1 MKKEFG
7 YVKKEDRKKI
17 LLLCDDIRLH
27 SGVATMAREMVVGTS
42 HHFNWFNIGGAIKH
56 PEEGK
61 VFDLSQSINDK
72 VGIEDADVKVLPSS
86 GYGNA
91 ELIRKIIKQ
100 EKPDAILLFT
110 DPRYWVW
117 LFEME
122 REIRQTMPILY
133 LNIWDDY
140 PAPLYNKA
148 YYEACDLLMGIS
160 KQTVEIN
167 KMVLGEAATDK
178 IIRYVPHG
186 INEDTFRP
194 IKDDE
199 EYKQLEVTRERLF
212 EGRDID
218 FVVFYNSRNIRR
230 KSPGDVILSFRQFC
244 DQIGPEKAKKCAL
257 IMHTQAVDK
266 NGTDLYAV
274 REAICDPE
282 YVNVFF
288 SQNKLSPEQ
297 MNLVYNIADVTML
310 ISSNEGWGLSLT
322 ESMMAGTPII
332 GNVTGGMQDQ
342 MRFVD
347 SKKKWYTPSPDVP
360 SNHMKTYEESGEWA
374 FPVFPTNI
382 SMVGSVPTP
391 YIYDDRC
398 DFRDVANT
406 IEEVYNLSLE
416 ERQRRGLAG
425 REWVT
430 SDESGMSARMMCE
443 NVLSSIN
450 ETFDKF
456 QPRAAF
462 ELFKVETPEPK
473 FVKHKIVY

>member
-72 VGIEDADVKVLPSS
+72 TGVEDADVKVLPSS

-122 REIRQTMPILY
+122 REIRQTMPIFY

-167 KMVLGEAATDK
+167 KMVLGDAASDK
-178 IIRYVPHG
+178 VIRYVPHG
-186 INEDTFRP
+186 IDEDTFRP
-194 IKDDE
+194 LDE
-199 EYKQLEVTRERLF
+199 SKESAKVQEIRDRLF
-212 EGRDID
+212 EGRDIE
-218 FVVFYNSRNIRR
+218 FVVFFNSRNI
-230 KSPGDVILSFRQFC
+230 
-244 DQIGPEKAKKCAL
+244 
-257 IMHTQAVDK
+257 
-266 NGTDLYAV
+266 
-274 REAICDPE
+274 
-282 YVNVFF
+282 
-288 SQNKLSPEQ
+288 
-297 MNLVYNIADVTML
+297 
-310 ISSNEGWGLSLT
+310 
-322 ESMMAGTPII
+322 
-332 GNVTGGMQDQ
+332 
-342 MRFVD
+342 
-347 SKKKWYTPSPDVP
+347 
-360 SNHMKTYEESGEWA
+360 
-374 FPVFPTNI
+374 
-382 SMVGSVPTP
+382 
-391 YIYDDRC
+391 
-398 DFRDVANT
+398 
-406 IEEVYNLSLE
+406 
-416 ERQRRGLAG
+416 
-425 REWVT
+425 
-430 SDESGMSARMMCE
+430 
-443 NVLSSIN
+443 
-450 ETFDKF
+450 
-456 QPRAAF
+456 
-462 ELFKVETPEPK
+462 
-473 FVKHKIVY
+473 